1 MLKYLQEIKIR
12 LFLLFLT
19 WLFTVLISYAYK
31 EVLLCVI
38 LQVTENYNS
47 DFYFIFTNV
56 TEIFSVY
63 IKLITFLGN
72 QILFLYLFYHLFG
85 FFSPALFKTEYNFID
100 LVMKLIL
107 TMFLLSLLLFNY
119 FFIPLTWNFFLSFQ
133 NFIYFVSLHFETKL
147 DEYLIFYIS
156 LYYICVFYCQMF
168 LGFFFALNYLNANV
182 QSIKKFRK
190 IYYYL
195 FLIFSTFI
203 SPPDIISQIC
213 ISFLLIFFYEFCV
226 AIFILKTLFD
236 SSLEAN

>member
-1 MLKYLQEIKIR
+1 
-12 LFLLFLT
+12 
-19 WLFTVLISYAYK
+19 
-31 EVLLCVI
+31 
-38 LQVTENYNS
+38 
-47 DFYFIFTNV
+47 
-56 TEIFSVY
+56 
-63 IKLITFLGN
+63 
-72 QILFLYLFYHLFG
+72 
-85 FFSPALFKTEYNFID
+85 
-100 LVMKLIL
+100 MKLIL
-107 TMFLLSLLLFNY
+107 TMFLFSLLLFNY
-119 FFIPLTWNFFLSFQ
+119 LFIPLTWNFFLSFQ

-168 LGFFFALNYLNANV
+168 LGFFFVLNYLNANI

-203 SPPDIISQIC
+203 SPPDITSQIF
-213 ISFLLIFFYEFCV
+213 ISFLLAFFYEFCV

>member
-63 IKLITFLGN
+63 IKLIKFLGN
-72 QILFLYLFYHLFG
+72 QILFLYFFYHLFG

-100 LVMKLIL
+100 SVMKLIL
-107 TMFLLSLLLFNY
+107 TVFLF
-119 FFIPLTWNFFLSFQ
+119 W
-133 NFIYFVSLHFETKL
+133 V
-147 DEYLIFYIS
+147 EYMKP
-156 LYYICVFYCQMF
+156 V
-168 LGFFFALNYLNANV
+168 N
-182 QSIKKFRK
+182 
-190 IYYYL
+190 
-195 FLIFSTFI
+195 
-203 SPPDIISQIC
+203 
-213 ISFLLIFFYEFCV
+213 
-226 AIFILKTLFD
+226 
-236 SSLEAN
+236 

>member
-63 IKLITFLGN
+63 IKLIKFLGN
-72 QILFLYLFYHLFG
+72 QILFLYFFYHLFG

-100 LVMKLIL
+100 SVMKLIL
-107 TMFLLSLLLFNY
+107 TMFLFSLLLFNY
-119 FFIPLTWNFFLSFQ
+119 LFIPLTWNFFLSFQ

-168 LGFFFALNYLNANV
+168 LGFFFVLNYLNANI

-203 SPPDIISQIC
+203 SPPDITSQIF
-213 ISFLLIFFYEFCV
+213 ISFLLAFFYEFCV

-236 SSLEAN
+236 SNLEAN

>member
-63 IKLITFLGN
+63 IKLIKFLGN
-72 QILFLYLFYHLFG
+72 QILFLYFFYHLFG

-100 LVMKLIL
+100 SVMKLIL
-107 TMFLLSLLLFNY
+107 TMFLFSLLLFNY
-119 FFIPLTWNFFLSFQ
+119 LFIPLTWNFFLSFQ

-168 LGFFFALNYLNANV
+168 LGFFFVLNYLNANI

-203 SPPDIISQIC
+203 SPPDITSQIF
-213 ISFLLIFFYEFCV
+213 ISFLLAFFYEFCV